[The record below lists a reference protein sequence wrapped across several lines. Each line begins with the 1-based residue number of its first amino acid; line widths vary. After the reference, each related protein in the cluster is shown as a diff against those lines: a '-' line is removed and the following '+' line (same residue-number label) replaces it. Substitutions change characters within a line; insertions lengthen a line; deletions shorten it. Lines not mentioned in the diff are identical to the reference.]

1 MLPLFPQMNMAALK
15 DQIHE
20 NYSIKSAS
28 QATLNIYE
36 SLLRADS

>member
-20 NYSIKSAS
+20 NYSIESAS

-36 SLLRADS
+36 SFLRADS